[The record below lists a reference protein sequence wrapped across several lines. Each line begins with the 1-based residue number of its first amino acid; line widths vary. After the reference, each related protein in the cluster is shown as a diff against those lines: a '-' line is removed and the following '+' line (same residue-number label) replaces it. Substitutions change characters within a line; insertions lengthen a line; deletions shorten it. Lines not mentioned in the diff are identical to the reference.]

1 MHEQK
6 LKHFETI
13 SAPTKIKHPST
24 PHIQMSFYFSDLFF
38 IFFPNGKTKTTW
50 RPMLCCVQVN
60 KYIHPLLHIHLNT
73 TAGPTCSLS
82 PFLFKPRLPDWEHLF
97 LRSVSFGSGL
107 KPHESSVRHVQH
119 IHFLQF
125 AAYSCQSCHYI
136 ATTEMS
142 SCYSKLASWYV
153 ELISD
158 NRSFVPPPPS
168 QHETF
173 PFVKKKKS
181 TRWIAIKY

>member
-1 MHEQK
+1 MEARGHARTK

-24 PHIQMSFYFSDLFF
+24 PHIQMSFYFSNLFLFF
-38 IFFPNGKTKTTW
+38 SPTAKQNNLTADA
-50 RPMLCCVQVN
+50 MLCTGKQIYTSVITHTPKHN
-60 KYIHPLLHIHLNT
+60 SR
-73 TAGPTCSLS
+73 PTCSLS
-82 PFLFKPRLPDWEHLF
+82 PFYLNPDSRTGASIFKKCFIW
-97 LRSVSFGSGL
+97 LRL

-153 ELISD
+153 
-158 NRSFVPPPPS
+158 
-168 QHETF
+168 
-173 PFVKKKKS
+173 
-181 TRWIAIKY
+181 